1 MPLRLLAN
9 RGQAREGKRAMSGI
23 QWPGRQEW
31 AERRRDPNWFDHIEV
46 SNRLADYAT
55 QAEMN
60 DTMAAI
66 KDLWRALGRQMGS
79 ASDIEALQFR
89 CRRAGVNRAFKAMR
103 EGEIPGAPLECRY
116 GVPPALLAPFDAR
129 RKAAL
134 EAAVQRAIKAMPI
147 DDAAWATELE
157 WRRRVD
163 ARNNG

>member
-1 MPLRLLAN
+1 
-9 RGQAREGKRAMSGI
+9 MSGI

-55 QAEMN
+55 QAEID

-66 KDLWRALGRQMGS
+66 KNVWHALGRQMKS

-89 CRRAGVNRAFKAMR
+89 YRRAGVNRAFKAMR

-116 GVPPALLAPFDAR
+116 GVPAALLAPFDAR
-129 RKAAL
+129 REAAL

-157 WRRRVD
+157 WLRRVD
-163 ARNNG
+163 SRNDR